1 MMMMVV
7 AVRRRRGGGPPAGS
21 MGGINH
27 RLPESLRPAAVAR
40 VLLVLKL
47 LRLKA
52 TSARTGRRMTAH
64 ITINCSAGASVLP
77 THLLTVIV
85 FTSSPM
91 TVRKGNRLGISIQ
104 EHMAINVCPGP
115 IRPIRQISAYF
126 PRLSPTSSVSEPLS
140 PNQLTAPAPLSP
152 GSAGQSGGGAAGG
165 GDGEGGGGASR
176 CLLSPLLP
184 GAAGGG
190 GSLSAMSSMDTS
202 IEIDSCDSDD
212 NTSLGT
218 LEFDLLYEKATSSLH
233 CTVLRAKGLKPM
245 DFNGLADPYVK
256 LHLLPGAC
264 KANKLKTK
272 IVRNTL
278 NPVWNETLTYCGI
291 TEEDMYRK
299 TLRSL
304 PLTHYPAMLL
314 DFIHAL
320 LTICHCPSSPPP
332 ALPLSPRVS
341 VCDEDKLTHNEFIG
355 ESRVALRRVK
365 PDQTKHFN
373 ICLEHPPP
381 WEMEQ
386 QRSLEE
392 RGRLLLC
399 LQFLPPNGDGDLKG
413 EAKERA
419 RGGLCVGVK
428 RCAHLAAMDVNGFSD
443 PYVKTY
449 LKPDVQKKSKHKTA
463 VIKKTLNPEFN
474 EEFFYEISFTELA
487 SKTLEVTV
495 WDYDLG
501 KSNDFIGGVSFGCHS
516 QGDALQ
522 HWIDCL
528 KNKGQKVERWHTLT
542 NELPGST
549 VQE

>member
-1 MMMMVV
+1 MTVEK
-7 AVRRRRGGGPPAGS
+7 G
-21 MGGINH
+21 
-27 RLPESLRPAAVAR
+27 
-40 VLLVLKL
+40 K
-47 LRLKA
+47 
-52 TSARTGRRMTAH
+52 RMT
-64 ITINCSAGASVLP
+64 
-77 THLLTVIV
+77 
-85 FTSSPM
+85 
-91 TVRKGNRLGISIQ
+91 ISIQ

-126 PRLSPTSSVSEPLS
+126 PRLSPTSSFSDSLS
-140 PNQLTAPAPLSP
+140 PNQLGFPPATSPAGGGGGLLSPLSP
-152 GSAGQSGGGAAGG
+152 GAT
-165 GDGEGGGGASR
+165 GGGGT
-176 CLLSPLLP
+176 LSV
-184 GAAGGG
+184 
-190 GSLSAMSSMDTS
+190 MSSMDTS
-202 IEIDSCDSDD
+202 VEIDSCDSDD

-218 LEFDLLYEKATSSLH
+218 LEFDLLYESATSSLH
-233 CTVLRAKGLKPM
+233 CTVLKAKGLKPM

-272 IVRNTL
+272 IVKNTL

-299 TLRSL
+299 TL
-304 PLTHYPAMLL
+304 
-314 DFIHAL
+314 
-320 LTICHCPSSPPP
+320 
-332 ALPLSPRVS
+332 RVS

-365 PDQTKHFN
+365 PDQPKHFN
-373 ICLEHPPP
+373 VCLEHPPP
-381 WEMEQ
+381 LASPTAMSTALRGISCYLREWETEQ

-399 LQFLPPNGDGDLKG
+399 LQFLAPAQDSEGGEVPP
-413 EAKERA
+413 ETKERA
-419 RGGLCVGVK
+419 KGGLCVGVR

-449 LKPDVQKKSKHKTA
+449 LKPDVKKKSKHKTA

-474 EEFFYEISFTELA
+474 EEFFYEITFNELA
-487 SKTLEVTV
+487 TKTLEVTV

-501 KSNDFIGGVSFGCHS
+501 KSNDFIGGVSLGCHA

-528 KNKGQKVERWHTLT
+528 KNKGKKVERWHTLT
-542 NELPGST
+542 NDLPGSSF
-549 VQE
+549 QE

>member
-1 MMMMVV
+1 
-7 AVRRRRGGGPPAGS
+7 
-21 MGGINH
+21 
-27 RLPESLRPAAVAR
+27 
-40 VLLVLKL
+40 
-47 LRLKA
+47 
-52 TSARTGRRMTAH
+52 
-64 ITINCSAGASVLP
+64 
-77 THLLTVIV
+77 
-85 FTSSPM
+85 M
-91 TVRKGNRLGISIQ
+91 TVRKGKRLGITIQ
-104 EHMAINVCPGP
+104 EHMAIDVCPGP

-126 PRLSPTSSVSEPLS
+126 PR
-140 PNQLTAPAPLSP
+140 Q
-152 GSAGQSGGGAAGG
+152 AGG
-165 GDGEGGGGASR
+165 PMGGGGGSSG
-176 CLLSPLLP
+176 LLSPQLP

-272 IVRNTL
+272 TVRNTL
-278 NPVWNETLTYCGI
+278 NPMWNETLTYCGI

-299 TLRSL
+299 TL
-304 PLTHYPAMLL
+304 
-314 DFIHAL
+314 
-320 LTICHCPSSPPP
+320 
-332 ALPLSPRVS
+332 RVS

-381 WEMEQ
+381 LPSPTAMSTALRGISCYLRETEQ

-399 LQFLPPNGDGDLKG
+399 LQFLPPSTD
-413 EAKERA
+413 A

-443 PYVKTY
+443 PYVKT
-449 LKPDVQKKSKHKTA
+449 QN
-463 VIKKTLNPEFN
+463 TLDQ
-474 EEFFYEISFTELA
+474 EFFYEISFSELA
-487 SKTLEVTV
+487 TKTLEVTV

-501 KSNDFIGGVSFGCHS
+501 KSNDFIGGVSLGCHS
-516 QGDALQ
+516 QGDTLQ

-528 KNKGQKVERWHTLT
+528 KNKGKKVERWHTLT

-549 VQE
+549 LQE

>member
-1 MMMMVV
+1 
-7 AVRRRRGGGPPAGS
+7 
-21 MGGINH
+21 
-27 RLPESLRPAAVAR
+27 
-40 VLLVLKL
+40 
-47 LRLKA
+47 
-52 TSARTGRRMTAH
+52 
-64 ITINCSAGASVLP
+64 
-77 THLLTVIV
+77 
-85 FTSSPM
+85 M
-91 TVRKGNRLGISIQ
+91 TVRKGKRIPIQ
-104 EHMAINVCPGP
+104 EHMAIDVCPGP

-126 PRLSPTSSVSEPLS
+126 PRLSPTSSVSDSLAPGPLGLPS
-140 PNQLTAPAPLSP
+140 GGGAGGGGLLSPLSP
-152 GSAGQSGGGAAGG
+152 GATGGAGG
-165 GDGEGGGGASR
+165 T
-176 CLLSPLLP
+176 LSM
-184 GAAGGG
+184 
-190 GSLSAMSSMDTS
+190 MSSMDTS
-202 IEIDSCDSDD
+202 VEIDSGDSDD

-218 LEFDLLYEKATSSLH
+218 LAFDLHYEVESSSLH
-233 CTVLRAKGLKPM
+233 CTVIKAKGLKPM

-272 IVRNTL
+272 TVRNTL

-299 TLRSL
+299 TLR
-304 PLTHYPAMLL
+304 
-314 DFIHAL
+314 
-320 LTICHCPSSPPP
+320 
-332 ALPLSPRVS
+332 VS

-355 ESRVALRRVK
+355 ETRIALRRVK
-365 PDQTKHFN
+365 PNLTKHFN

-381 WEMEQ
+381 LPSPTAMSVALRGISCYLREWETEQ

-399 LQFLPPNGDGDLKG
+399 LQFLPPSTPPEGD
-413 EAKERA
+413 EAKKEAKDRA
-419 RGGLCVGVK
+419 KGGLCVGVR

-449 LKPDVQKKSKHKTA
+449 LKPDLKKKSKHKTA

-474 EEFFYEISFTELA
+474 EEFFYEITFNELT

-501 KSNDFIGGVSFGCHS
+501 KSNDFIGGVSFGCQS

-549 VQE
+549 AQE

>member
-1 MMMMVV
+1 
-7 AVRRRRGGGPPAGS
+7 
-21 MGGINH
+21 
-27 RLPESLRPAAVAR
+27 
-40 VLLVLKL
+40 
-47 LRLKA
+47 
-52 TSARTGRRMTAH
+52 
-64 ITINCSAGASVLP
+64 
-77 THLLTVIV
+77 
-85 FTSSPM
+85 M

-126 PRLSPTSSVSEPLS
+126 PR
-140 PNQLTAPAPLSP
+140 
-152 GSAGQSGGGAAGG
+152 GGAVGG
-165 GDGEGGGGASR
+165 GDGEGGGGANR
-176 CLLSPLLP
+176 CLLLP

-218 LEFDLLYEKATSSLH
+218 LEFDLLYERATSSLH
-233 CTVLRAKGLKPM
+233 CTVLKAKGLKPM

-299 TLRSL
+299 TLR
-304 PLTHYPAMLL
+304 
-314 DFIHAL
+314 
-320 LTICHCPSSPPP
+320 
-332 ALPLSPRVS
+332 VS

-381 WEMEQ
+381 LPSPTAMSTALRGISCYLREWETEQ

-399 LQFLPPNGDGDLKG
+399 LQYLPPN
-413 EAKERA
+413 
-419 RGGLCVGVK
+419 GLCVGVK

-474 EEFFYEISFTELA
+474 EEFFYEITFSELA

-528 KNKGQKVERWHTLT
+528 KNKGTKVERWHTLT

-549 VQE
+549 LQE

>member
-1 MMMMVV
+1 
-7 AVRRRRGGGPPAGS
+7 
-21 MGGINH
+21 
-27 RLPESLRPAAVAR
+27 
-40 VLLVLKL
+40 
-47 LRLKA
+47 
-52 TSARTGRRMTAH
+52 
-64 ITINCSAGASVLP
+64 
-77 THLLTVIV
+77 
-85 FTSSPM
+85 M
-91 TVRKGNRLGISIQ
+91 TVRKGKSLAISIQ
-104 EHMAINVCPGP
+104 EHMAIDVCPGP

-126 PRLSPTSSVSEPLS
+126 PRLSPTSSFSEPLS
-140 PNQLTAPAPLSP
+140 PSHCAAPATLSP
-152 GSAGQSGGGAAGG
+152 NSTGGHGGMASGAGSSTSGG
-165 GDGEGGGGASR
+165 
-176 CLLSPLLP
+176 LLSPLLP

-218 LEFDLLYEKATSSLH
+218 LEFDLLYESATSSLH
-233 CTVLRAKGLKPM
+233 CTVLKAKGLKPM

-299 TLRSL
+299 TLR
-304 PLTHYPAMLL
+304 
-314 DFIHAL
+314 
-320 LTICHCPSSPPP
+320 
-332 ALPLSPRVS
+332 VS

-381 WEMEQ
+381 LPSPTAMSSALRGISCYLREWETEQ

-399 LQFLPPNGDGDLKG
+399 LQYIPPATEGDTKGD
-413 EAKERA
+413 RA

-449 LKPDVQKKSKHKTA
+449 LKPMCIRS
-463 VIKKTLNPEFN
+463 P
-474 EEFFYEISFTELA
+474 
-487 SKTLEVTV
+487 
-495 WDYDLG
+495 
-501 KSNDFIGGVSFGCHS
+501 
-516 QGDALQ
+516 
-522 HWIDCL
+522 
-528 KNKGQKVERWHTLT
+528 
-542 NELPGST
+542 ST
-549 VQE
+549 KQQ

>member
-1 MMMMVV
+1 
-7 AVRRRRGGGPPAGS
+7 
-21 MGGINH
+21 
-27 RLPESLRPAAVAR
+27 
-40 VLLVLKL
+40 
-47 LRLKA
+47 
-52 TSARTGRRMTAH
+52 
-64 ITINCSAGASVLP
+64 
-77 THLLTVIV
+77 
-85 FTSSPM
+85 M
-91 TVRKGNRLGISIQ
+91 TVRKGKSLAISIQ
-104 EHMAINVCPGP
+104 EHMAIDVCPGP

-126 PRLSPTSSVSEPLS
+126 PR
-140 PNQLTAPAPLSP
+140 QD
-152 GSAGQSGGGAAGG
+152 GGAAGG
-165 GDGEGGGGASR
+165 GVGGGGSSG
-176 CLLSPLLP
+176 LLSPLLP

-212 NTSLGT
+212 NTALGT
-218 LEFDLLYEKATSSLH
+218 LEFDLLYERATSSLR
-233 CTVLRAKGLKPM
+233 CTVLKAKGLKPM

-272 IVRNTL
+272 TVRNTL

-299 TLRSL
+299 TL
-304 PLTHYPAMLL
+304 
-314 DFIHAL
+314 
-320 LTICHCPSSPPP
+320 
-332 ALPLSPRVS
+332 RVS

-381 WEMEQ
+381 LPSPTAMSTALRGISCYLRETEQ

-399 LQFLPPNGDGDLKG
+399 LQYLPP
-413 EAKERA
+413 RA

-428 RCAHLAAMDVNGFSD
+428 RCAHLAAMDVNGYSD

-474 EEFFYEISFTELA
+474 EEFFYEITFSELA
-487 SKTLEVTV
+487 TKTLEVTV

-501 KSNDFIGGVSFGCHS
+501 KSNDFIGGVSLGCHS
-516 QGDALQ
+516 QGDSLQ
-522 HWIDCL
+522 HWVDCL
-528 KNKGQKVERWHTLT
+528 KNKGEKVERWHTLT
-542 NELPGST
+542 NELPGSGL
-549 VQE
+549 QE

>member
-1 MMMMVV
+1 M
-7 AVRRRRGGGPPAGS
+7 RS
-21 MGGINH
+21 FT
-27 RLPESLRPAAVAR
+27 LTLSL
-40 VLLVLKL
+40 
-47 LRLKA
+47 
-52 TSARTGRRMTAH
+52 
-64 ITINCSAGASVLP
+64 
-77 THLLTVIV
+77 
-85 FTSSPM
+85 SPM
-91 TVRKGNRLGISIQ
+91 TVRKGKRLGITIQ
-104 EHMAINVCPGP
+104 EHMAIDVCPGP

-126 PRLSPTSSVSEPLS
+126 PRLSPTSSFSEPLS
-140 PNQLTAPAPLSP
+140 PNQVAAPTTLSP
-152 GSAGQSGGGAAGG
+152 GSTGQAGG
-165 GDGEGGGGASR
+165 PMGGGGGSSG
-176 CLLSPLLP
+176 LLSPQLP

-272 IVRNTL
+272 TVRNTL
-278 NPVWNETLTYCGI
+278 NPMWNETLTYCGI

-299 TLRSL
+299 TL
-304 PLTHYPAMLL
+304 
-314 DFIHAL
+314 
-320 LTICHCPSSPPP
+320 
-332 ALPLSPRVS
+332 RVS

-381 WEMEQ
+381 WETEQ

-399 LQFLPPNGDGDLKG
+399 LQLLPPSTDGDLKG

-449 LKPDVQKKSKHKTA
+449 LKPDVHKKSKHKTA

-474 EEFFYEISFTELA
+474 EEFFYEISFSELA
-487 SKTLEVTV
+487 TKTLEVTV

-501 KSNDFIGGVSFGCHS
+501 KSNDFIGGVSLGCHS
-516 QGDALQ
+516 QGDTLQ

-528 KNKGQKVERWHTLT
+528 KNKGKKVERWHTLT

-549 VQE
+549 LQE

>member
-1 MMMMVV
+1 
-7 AVRRRRGGGPPAGS
+7 
-21 MGGINH
+21 
-27 RLPESLRPAAVAR
+27 
-40 VLLVLKL
+40 
-47 LRLKA
+47 
-52 TSARTGRRMTAH
+52 
-64 ITINCSAGASVLP
+64 
-77 THLLTVIV
+77 
-85 FTSSPM
+85 M
-91 TVRKGNRLGISIQ
+91 TVRKGKRLGISIQ
-104 EHMAINVCPGP
+104 EHMAIDVCPGP

-126 PRLSPTSSVSEPLS
+126 PRLSPTSSISEPLS
-140 PNQLTAPAPLSP
+140 PNLP
-152 GSAGQSGGGAAGG
+152 GFPTVLGP
-165 GDGEGGGGASR
+165 GGGGGGVEGSG
-176 CLLSPLLP
+176 LLSPLLP

-218 LEFDLLYEKATSSLH
+218 LEFDLLYERATSSLH

-299 TLRSL
+299 TLR
-304 PLTHYPAMLL
+304 
-314 DFIHAL
+314 
-320 LTICHCPSSPPP
+320 
-332 ALPLSPRVS
+332 VS

-381 WEMEQ
+381 LPSPSAMSAALRGISCYLREWETEQ

-399 LQFLPPNGDGDLKG
+399 LQYLPPATEG
-413 EAKERA
+413 EVKERA
-419 RGGLCVGVK
+419 HGGLCVGVK

-449 LKPDVQKKSKHKTA
+449 LKPDVHKKSKHKTA

-474 EEFFYEISFTELA
+474 EEFFYEISFSEL
-487 SKTLEVTV
+487 STKTLEVTV

-501 KSNDFIGGVSFGCHS
+501 KSNDFIGGISLGCHS
-516 QGDALQ
+516 QGETLQ

-528 KNKGQKVERWHTLT
+528 KNKGKKVERWHTLT
-542 NELPGST
+542 NELPGSSLH
-549 VQE
+549 E

>member
-1 MMMMVV
+1 
-7 AVRRRRGGGPPAGS
+7 
-21 MGGINH
+21 
-27 RLPESLRPAAVAR
+27 
-40 VLLVLKL
+40 
-47 LRLKA
+47 
-52 TSARTGRRMTAH
+52 
-64 ITINCSAGASVLP
+64 
-77 THLLTVIV
+77 
-85 FTSSPM
+85 M
-91 TVRKGNRLGISIQ
+91 TVRKGKSLAISIQ
-104 EHMAINVCPGP
+104 EHMAIDVCPGP

-126 PRLSPTSSVSEPLS
+126 PRLSPTSSFSEQLS
-140 PNQLTAPAPLSP
+140 PNQAAAPTSLSP
-152 GSAGQSGGGAAGG
+152 GAAAGRSGG
-165 GDGEGGGGASR
+165 
-176 CLLSPLLP
+176 LLSPLLP

-218 LEFDLLYEKATSSLH
+218 LEFDLLYERATSSLH

-264 KANKLKTK
+264 KANKLKTRT
-272 IVRNTL
+272 VRNTL
-278 NPVWNETLTYCGI
+278 NPAWNETLTYCGI

-299 TLRSL
+299 TL
-304 PLTHYPAMLL
+304 
-314 DFIHAL
+314 
-320 LTICHCPSSPPP
+320 
-332 ALPLSPRVS
+332 RVS

-365 PDQTKHFN
+365 PDLTKHFN

-381 WEMEQ
+381 WETEQ
-386 QRSLEE
+386 QRCLEE

-399 LQFLPPNGDGDLKG
+399 LQYFPPASDGDAKG

-428 RCAHLAAMDVNGFSD
+428 RCAHLAAMDVNGYSD

-474 EEFFYEISFTELA
+474 EEFFYEITFSELA
-487 SKTLEVTV
+487 TKTLEVTV

-501 KSNDFIGGVSFGCHS
+501 KSNDFIGGVSLGCHS
-516 QGDALQ
+516 QGETLQ

-528 KNKGQKVERWHTLT
+528 KNKGEKVERWHTLT

-549 VQE
+549 LQE

>member
-1 MMMMVV
+1 
-7 AVRRRRGGGPPAGS
+7 
-21 MGGINH
+21 
-27 RLPESLRPAAVAR
+27 
-40 VLLVLKL
+40 
-47 LRLKA
+47 
-52 TSARTGRRMTAH
+52 
-64 ITINCSAGASVLP
+64 
-77 THLLTVIV
+77 
-85 FTSSPM
+85 M
-91 TVRKGNRLGISIQ
+91 TVRKGKRLAISIQ
-104 EHMAINVCPGP
+104 EHMAIDVCPGP

-126 PRLSPTSSVSEPLS
+126 PRLSP
-140 PNQLTAPAPLSP
+140 
-152 GSAGQSGGGAAGG
+152 GSAGHGGGAAGG
-165 GDGEGGGGASR
+165 SGTSG
-176 CLLSPLLP
+176 LLSP
-184 GAAGGG
+184 AAAAGG

-299 TLRSL
+299 TLR
-304 PLTHYPAMLL
+304 
-314 DFIHAL
+314 
-320 LTICHCPSSPPP
+320 
-332 ALPLSPRVS
+332 VS

-381 WEMEQ
+381 LPSPTAMSTALRGISCYLREWETEQ

-399 LQFLPPNGDGDLKG
+399 LQYLPP
-413 EAKERA
+413 RA

-428 RCAHLAAMDVNGFSD
+428 RCAHLAAMDVNGYSD

-449 LKPDVQKKSKHKTA
+449 LKPDIQKKSKHKTA
-463 VIKKTLNPEFN
+463 VLKKTLNPEFN
-474 EEFFYEISFTELA
+474 EEFFYEISFSELA
-487 SKTLEVTV
+487 TKTLEVTV

-501 KSNDFIGGVSFGCHS
+501 KSNDFIGGVSLGCHS
-516 QGDALQ
+516 QGDTLQ

-528 KNKGQKVERWHTLT
+528 KNKGKKVERWHTLT

-549 VQE
+549 THE